1 MTKIMV
7 AFRNFANA
15 PKRAHKVSKS
25 LNSHTIG
32 ERGRGYIHNVTTT
45 GEIDCWEEAS
55 VLRQT
60 ICDART
66 HNMNVSE
73 HLGSI
78 SAHYPP
84 TTRNI
89 SNSLEEE
96 EKS

>member
-7 AFRNFANA
+7 AFRNIANT
-15 PKRAHKVSKS
+15 PKRAHKVSKC
-25 LNSHTIG
+25 LNSHTLG
-32 ERGRGYIHNVTTT
+32 GSGRGYIHNVTTT
-45 GEIDCWEEAS
+45 GEIDCWEEAG

-60 ICDART
+60 NCDAKA

-73 HLGSI
+73 HLSPI
-78 SAHYPP
+78 SAHYPS
-84 TTRNI
+84 TTYNT